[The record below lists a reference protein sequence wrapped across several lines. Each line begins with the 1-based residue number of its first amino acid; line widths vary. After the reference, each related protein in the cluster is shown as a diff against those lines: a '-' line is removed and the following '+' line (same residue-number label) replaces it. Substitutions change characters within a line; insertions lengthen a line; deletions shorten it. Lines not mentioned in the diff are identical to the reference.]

1 MNLRLAEFRKKLS
14 LSQEDVARIA
24 GVSPKTEWNWEKGK
38 SFPTLAQAVA
48 LSDAFDCTLDE
59 LAGREPPAEFFSDEF
74 QAELNRCYEAC
85 TPDRKT
91 GILQVARDGALASG
105 ETAERA
111 VDEAEEVSA

>member
-48 LSDAFDCTLDE
+48 LSDAFNCTLDE
-59 LAGREPPAEFFSDEF
+59 LAGRETPAGWTDEF

-85 TPDRKT
+85 TADRKA

-105 ETAERA
+105 EAAERC
-111 VDEAEEVSA
+111 VDASEGLSA